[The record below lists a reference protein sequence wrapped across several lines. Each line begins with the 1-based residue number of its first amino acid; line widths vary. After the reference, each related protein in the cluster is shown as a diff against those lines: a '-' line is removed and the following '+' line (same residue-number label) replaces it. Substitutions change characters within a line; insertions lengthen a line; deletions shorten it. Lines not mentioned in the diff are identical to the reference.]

1 MDKNETYDD
10 PSSVNAKD
18 GKVQVDG
25 PDSVDVTL
33 TPEAAAESGERLIE
47 GAAQAAGQRR
57 LRGMPHQ
64 EQD

>member
-10 PSSVNAKD
+10 PSSVDAKD

-25 PDSVDVTL
+25 PDAVDVTL